1 MKSIRNASKD
11 YGMEFSGEKTKIMTN
26 CSKLTEP
33 IDIGGSTLGT
43 VKSFKNQG
51 AIVSDEGSKSEIN
64 ARTGQLTHALGKLK
78 PIWSDKN
85 ISLKTNVRLRR
96 SLVLS
101 VFLYACKSRTLTA
114 ELERKILSVEMRYYR
129 KILGI
134 CLVDS

>member
-1 MKSIRNASKD
+1 MEINA
-11 YGMEFSGEKTKIMTN
+11 EKTKIMAN
-26 CSKLTEP
+26 GPKLTEP
-33 IDIGGSTLGT
+33 IEVGGSTLGT
-43 VKSFKNQG
+43 VESFKYLG
-51 AIVSDEGSKSEIN
+51 AIVTDEGFKPEIN
-64 ARTGQLTHALGKLK
+64 AQTGQLTHALGKLK

-85 ISLKTNVRLRR
+85 ISLKTKVRLMR

>member
-51 AIVSDEGSKSEIN
+51 AIVSDEGSKCAIN
-64 ARTGQLTHALGKLK
+64 A
-78 PIWSDKN
+78 
-85 ISLKTNVRLRR
+85 
-96 SLVLS
+96 
-101 VFLYACKSRTLTA
+101 
-114 ELERKILSVEMRYYR
+114 
-129 KILGI
+129 
-134 CLVDS
+134 